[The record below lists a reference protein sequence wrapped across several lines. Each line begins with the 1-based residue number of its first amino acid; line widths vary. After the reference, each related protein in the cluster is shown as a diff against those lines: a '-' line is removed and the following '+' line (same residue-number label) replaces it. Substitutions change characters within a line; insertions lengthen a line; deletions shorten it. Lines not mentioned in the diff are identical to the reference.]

1 MAAKFTPTD
10 NTGRETGSIR
20 LGKNNPH
27 NSTKKQQ
34 TCWSWIE
41 PADIEPIQTAQ
52 EQLEQVL
59 PDRFEKA
66 ASPHITITQLMKC
79 PEQNYSRIKNQIKT
93 ELDTFVGDQLV
104 GDGIYVYPSPENDP
118 DGQLPYVIALDIE
131 IEPIE
136 MMRNRQLETLTQHSG
151 TREIPGVSTHIT
163 LFSVPRDEN
172 QLTRD
177 GLTKTEYNTLQNRL
191 SDPTALDDY
200 SSSIQ
205 DIHVSTN

>member
-79 PEQNYSRIKNQIKT
+79 PEQNYCRFKKQVET
-93 ELDTFVGDQLV
+93 ELDTFMGEKLV

-131 IEPIE
+131 METIE
-136 MMRNRQLETLTQHSG
+136 MIRNRQLETLTRHSG
-151 TREIPGVSTHIT
+151 TKEISGVSTHIT
-163 LFSVPRDEN
+163 LFSMPRKEN
-172 QLTRD
+172 QLTRN
-177 GLTKTEYNTLQNRL
+177 GLTNTEYDTLQNRL
-191 SDPTALDDY
+191 ADLTPLNDY